1 MVKVVY
7 ASLNFRDVMLAT
19 GKLMPESIMKS
30 RMENCFIGFEFCGID
45 ANGRRVMGFVES
57 K

>member
-1 MVKVVY
+1 MKVVY

-19 GKLMPESIMKS
+19 GKLMPETIMKS
-30 RMENCFIGFEFCGID
+30 RMDNCFIGFEFCGID
-45 ANGRRVMGFVES
+45 ANGQRVMGFVES